1 MSYPRRNCC
10 FSSPGA
16 AWMAILVVYVA
27 IAVVVPVHGQDDFG
41 DDADGG
47 GDIVD
52 MESMMGSDRKESS
65 SKHKLV

>member
-1 MSYPRRNCC
+1 
-10 FSSPGA
+10 
-16 AWMAILVVYVA
+16 MAILVVYVA